1 MLEDKTFVIIGA
13 GHAGGR
19 AAQALRV
26 AGFAGRVILVGEETF
41 IPYERPPLSKEL
53 LTTDLGVEKAQLNP
67 EAFYKDKN
75 IELLLGVRGKSID
88 RAAHT
93 VTLSDCRSLKY
104 DKLMLTTGARVRKIP
119 LPGSELPGVH
129 YLRDFNDTLNIR
141 AALIKG
147 GRVIVIGGGFIG
159 LEAAAS
165 ARKRG
170 CEVTVL
176 EAADRLM
183 GRAVAHEIGNY
194 FADYHRKQGV
204 DLRLGASVSKIE
216 GEGKVERVV
225 LGTGET
231 IDCALVI
238 IGVGILPNVEIAQEA
253 GLKVENGIVVDEF
266 GVTSDPD
273 IYCAGDVANLPLKSL
288 GGRRVRLESYQ
299 NAQNTAMAVA
309 RNMLGEPKPVGE
321 TPWVW
326 TDQYDVNLQMVG
338 MPEKWSKLVYRGN
351 VDEGRFTVF
360 YLDDTNHI
368 VGVNTINNGRE
379 RTLSQRLLEA
389 GQPVDPVK
397 LADADIRLNKLNE
410 S

>member
-1 MLEDKTFVIIGA
+1 
-13 GHAGGR
+13 
-19 AAQALRV
+19 
-26 AGFAGRVILVGEETF
+26 
-41 IPYERPPLSKEL
+41 
-53 LTTDLGVEKAQLNP
+53 
-67 EAFYKDKN
+67 
-75 IELLLGVRGKSID
+75 
-88 RAAHT
+88 
-93 VTLSDCRSLKY
+93 
-104 DKLMLTTGARVRKIP
+104 
-119 LPGSELPGVH
+119 
-129 YLRDFNDTLNIR
+129 
-141 AALIKG
+141 
-147 GRVIVIGGGFIG
+147 
-159 LEAAAS
+159 
-165 ARKRG
+165 
-170 CEVTVL
+170 
-176 EAADRLM
+176 
-183 GRAVAHEIGNY
+183 
-194 FADYHRKQGV
+194 
-204 DLRLGASVSKIE
+204 
-216 GEGKVERVV
+216 
-225 LGTGET
+225 
-231 IDCALVI
+231 
-238 IGVGILPNVEIAQEA
+238 
-253 GLKVENGIVVDEF
+253 
-266 GVTSDPD
+266 
-273 IYCAGDVANLPLKSL
+273 VANLPLKSL